1 MNLMVVGA
9 YAKGKTSLL
18 MQLAKWG
25 TRPERTTVSFSFKTV
40 LANSVGPD
48 EMLHSVAFHLDL
60 FVCQSIPVGVS
71 SIRKNNMKS

>member
-25 TRPERTTVSFSFKTV
+25 TRPERTTVSFSLKTV
-40 LANSVGPD
+40 
-48 EMLHSVAFHLDL
+48 
-60 FVCQSIPVGVS
+60 
-71 SIRKNNMKS
+71 KSHGM

>member
-25 TRPERTTVSFSFKTV
+25 TRPERTTVSLSSKTV
-40 LANSVGPD
+40 FILANSVGPD
-48 EMLHSVAFHLDL
+48 EMLHSAAFHLDL
-60 FVCQSIPVGVS
+60 FCLPKYPFRGFQH
-71 SIRKNNMKS
+71 